1 MSARL
6 LHYGSTADQPRGN
19 PMKYSR
25 SAWMTA
31 TAMTA
36 ILAVPTTGCSS
47 SHGDEGVGES
57 SAAQTR
63 NTAPAEACVGA
74 VLATAAWCRT
84 PLTCAATVAAV
95 CGTCVDRGC
104 VARALDALAC
114 DPGNTTIT
122 GPYPDGSCCSQC
134 ANGLTDIC
142 DPNLCPS
149 RPSCNDPD
157 AYGKCH

>member
-1 MSARL
+1 MNTHRASWLATTVL
-6 LHYGSTADQPRGN
+6 LST
-19 PMKYSR
+19 M
-25 SAWMTA
+25 
-31 TAMTA
+31 
-36 ILAVPTTGCSS
+36 AVAAPLMACSS
-47 SHGDEGVGES
+47 SHDDEVGES
-57 SAAQTR
+57 TAAQT

-157 AYGKCH
+157 AYGNCH